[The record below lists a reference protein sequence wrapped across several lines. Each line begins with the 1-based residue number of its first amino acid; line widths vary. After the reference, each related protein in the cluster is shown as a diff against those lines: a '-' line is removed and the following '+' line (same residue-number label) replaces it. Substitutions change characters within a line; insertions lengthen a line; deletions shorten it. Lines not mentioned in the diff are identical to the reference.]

1 MTTTYTWRGEFGN
14 DAVNQLHAEA
24 FQHRLFDDDWWT
36 QVSRH
41 SLGWVC
47 ATEGDELVG
56 FVNVAWDGAL
66 HAFVL
71 DTMVARRCR
80 RQGIATRMLAL
91 CTAEAR
97 KARCEWLHVDFVDD
111 LRPLYFGS
119 AGFVPTNAG
128 LIKF

>member
-1 MTTTYTWRGEFGN
+1 MSVSYHWRGEFRN
-14 DAVNQLHAEA
+14 ELVNQLHAES
-24 FQHRLFDDDWWT
+24 FRHRLFEDDWWA

-47 ATEGDELVG
+47 AREGDGLVG

-71 DTMVARRCR
+71 DTMVSGRCR
-80 RQGIATRMLAL
+80 RQGIATGMLAL
-91 CTAEAR
+91 CVEEAR
-97 KARCEWLHVDFVDD
+97 RARCEWLHVDFGDE
-111 LRPLYFGS
+111 LRTLYFDS

-128 LIKF
+128 LIKL